1 MAVRPGVAG
10 TDGASPA
17 SSFAPPAAGPDA
29 SPAPT
34 AGPVDETVESRGI
47 EPVPDHER
55 RGRVRELF
63 PTWVAAN
70 ISVLLLTMGAG
81 LVVFNG
87 LNFWQVLLAA
97 AIAGTVSFGLVGL
110 LSVSGKWGGAP
121 GAMLSRATFGVR
133 GNYFPGMILWVARFG
148 WETIN
153 AVTGAYAVLTVL
165 RLLFGIRSNTPLIVV
180 TLLAFVGVTFLV
192 SGMGRKVLNFC
203 NTWSTYLFGLFTVL
217 VLVYLI
223 TTMDWGEVFSRPAG
237 GTAMFIAG
245 IGTIAAGGIS
255 WIPTG
260 PDFARYLPH
269 SAQGRKIFGT
279 TVSGALLVLVPMVLM
294 GGVMSV
300 KEPSLAKADDPV
312 SFLGEALPGWLAV
325 PYLIIAVIGM
335 VLINSLSMYSAGF
348 TAQTMGVKLPRAWAV
363 SINAAI
369 SLVGGLLLML
379 VAKSFYG
386 SFISFLSLLAVSFSA
401 WVGVYGVDMLRRR
414 RKTVRY
420 DPDGLLDTTRS
431 SRYWYVG
438 GFCWQAMTA
447 WGIALLVGLGF
458 TKCEWF
464 AGPLVDT
471 WIGRNG
477 LGWAAT
483 VLLAA
488 VLYAV
493 LPAAREQEAG
503 DRPVRE
509 PAEPAAVAPE
519 GVPGA

>member
-1 MAVRPGVAG
+1 MAVSPGVTGA
-10 TDGASPA
+10 DGAASAPSSAPASPA
-17 SSFAPPAAGPDA
+17 AAETTGA
-29 SPAPT
+29 L
-34 AGPVDETVESRGI
+34 DETVESRGI

-55 RGRVRELF
+55 SGRVRELF

-97 AIAGTVSFGLVGL
+97 AIAGGISFGLVGL

-165 RLLFGIRSNTPLIVV
+165 RLLFGVRSSTPLIAV
-180 TLLAFVGVTFLV
+180 TLLLFVGVTFVV
-192 SGMGRKVLNFC
+192 SGMGRKVLNLC

-217 VLVYLI
+217 VLGYLV
-223 TTMDWGEVFSRPAG
+223 TTMDWGAVFSRPAG

-269 SAQGRKIFGT
+269 SAEGRKIFGT
-279 TVSGALLVLVPMVLM
+279 TLSGALLVLVPMVLM

-300 KEPSLAKADDPV
+300 KDPALAKTDDPV
-312 SFLGEALPGWLAV
+312 SFLGEALPMWLAV
-325 PYLIIAVIGM
+325 PYLVIALIGM

-363 SINAAI
+363 SINAGI

-401 WVGVYGVDMLRRR
+401 WVGVYGIDMLRRR
-414 RKTVRY
+414 NRTVRY
-420 DPDGLLDTTRS
+420 DPAGLLDTSRS

-438 GFCWQAMTA
+438 GYCWQAMTA
-447 WGIALLVGLGF
+447 WGVALLLGLGF
-458 TKCEWF
+458 TKCDWF
-464 AGPLVDT
+464 TGPLVST
-471 WIGRNG
+471 WIGENG

-483 VLLAA
+483 ALLAA
-488 VLYAV
+488 LLYAV
-493 LPAAREQEAG
+493 LPVPREGAAPAPVPAPRTEEATAG
-503 DRPVRE
+503 TRRH
-509 PAEPAAVAPE
+509 
-519 GVPGA
+519 

>member
-1 MAVRPGVAG
+1 MAASPGVAG
-10 TDGASPA
+10 AAHAGEGPSPA
-17 SSFAPPAAGPDA
+17 TSSKSSGSA
-29 SPAPT
+29 SDSPQASQSPH
-34 AGPVDETVESRGI
+34 DETVESRGI

-97 AIAGTVSFGLVGL
+97 AVAGSVSFGLVGL

-165 RLLFGIRSNTPLIVV
+165 DLLFGVRTSTPLIIV
-180 TLLAFVGVTFLV
+180 TLLVFVGVTFLV
-192 SGMGRKVLNFC
+192 SGMGRKVLNIC
-203 NTWSTYLFGLFTVL
+203 NTWSTYLFGVFTVL
-217 VLVYLI
+217 VLIYLL
-223 TTMDWGEVFSRPAG
+223 TTIDWDAMFSKPAG
-237 GTAMFIAG
+237 GTAMLIAG

-269 SAQGRKIFGT
+269 SADGRKIFGT
-279 TVSGALLVLVPMVLM
+279 TISGALLVLVPMVLM

-300 KEPSLAKADDPV
+300 ETPALAKTDDPV
-312 SFLGEALPGWLAV
+312 SFLGEALPMWLAV
-325 PYLIIAVIGM
+325 PYLVIALIGM

-363 SINAAI
+363 SINAII

-401 WVGVYGVDMLRRR
+401 WVGVYAVDMLRRR
-414 RKTVRY
+414 HKAVRY
-420 DPDGLLDTTRS
+420 DPEGLLDTSRS
-431 SRYWYVG
+431 SRYWYAG
-438 GFCWQAMTA
+438 GYCWQAMTA
-447 WGIALLVGLGF
+447 WGVALVLGLGF
-458 TKCEWF
+458 TKVDWF
-464 AGPLVDT
+464 TGPLVDT

-488 VLYAV
+488 VLFAV
-493 LPAAREQEAG
+493 LPAPRES
-503 DRPVRE
+503 
-509 PAEPAAVAPE
+509 EPAAAEPVAAE
-519 GVPGA
+519 A

>member
-1 MAVRPGVAG
+1 MAVSPGV
-10 TDGASPA
+10 TDADGAASAPSPAPASPA
-17 SSFAPPAAGPDA
+17 AAE
-29 SPAPT
+29 T
-34 AGPVDETVESRGI
+34 AGGLDGTVETRGI

-97 AIAGTVSFGLVGL
+97 AIAGGISFGLVGL

-165 RLLFGIRSNTPLIVV
+165 RLLFGVRSSTPLIAV
-180 TLLAFVGVTFLV
+180 TLLLFVGVTFVV
-192 SGMGRKVLNFC
+192 SGMGRKVLNLC

-217 VLVYLI
+217 VLGYLV
-223 TTMDWGEVFSRPAG
+223 TTMDWGAVFSRPAG

-269 SAQGRKIFGT
+269 SAEGRKIFGT
-279 TVSGALLVLVPMVLM
+279 TLSGALLVLVPMVLM

-300 KEPSLAKADDPV
+300 KDPALAKTDDPV
-312 SFLGEALPGWLAV
+312 SFLGEALPMWLAV
-325 PYLIIAVIGM
+325 PYLVVALIGM

-363 SINAAI
+363 SINAGI

-401 WVGVYGVDMLRRR
+401 WVGVYGIDMLRRR
-414 RKTVRY
+414 NRTVRY
-420 DPDGLLDTTRS
+420 DPAGLLDTSRS

-438 GFCWQAMTA
+438 GYCWQAMTA
-447 WGIALLVGLGF
+447 WGVALLLGLGF
-458 TKCEWF
+458 TKCDWF
-464 AGPLVDT
+464 TGPLVST
-471 WIGRNG
+471 WIGENG

-483 VLLAA
+483 ALLAA
-488 VLYAV
+488 LLHAA
-493 LPAAREQEAG
+493 LPVPREGAAPAPVPAPRTEEASAG
-503 DRPVRE
+503 THRD
-509 PAEPAAVAPE
+509 
-519 GVPGA
+519 

>member
-1 MAVRPGVAG
+1 M
-10 TDGASPA
+10 
-17 SSFAPPAAGPDA
+17 
-29 SPAPT
+29 
-34 AGPVDETVESRGI
+34 ETRGI

-55 RGRVRELF
+55 GGRVRELF

-97 AIAGTVSFGLVGL
+97 AVAGSVSFGLVGL

-153 AVTGAYAVLTVL
+153 AVTGSYAVLTIL
-165 RLLFGIRSNTPLIVV
+165 DLLFGVQSNNALIVV

-192 SGMGRKVLNFC
+192 SGMGRKVLNLC

-217 VLVYLI
+217 VLVYLV
-223 TTMDWGEVFSRPAG
+223 TTIDWDEVFSRPAG
-237 GTAMFIAG
+237 GTAMLIAG

-294 GGVMSV
+294 GGVMSFST
-300 KEPSLAKADDPV
+300 PALAKTNDPV
-312 SFLGEALPGWLAV
+312 SFLGDALPMWLAV
-325 PYLIIAVIGM
+325 PYLLIALIGM

-348 TAQTMGVKLPRAWAV
+348 TAQTMGVKLPRASAV
-363 SINAAI
+363 SINAVI

-386 SFISFLSLLAVSFSA
+386 SFISFLSLLAVSFSS

-414 RKTVRY
+414 KMAVPY
-420 DPDGLLDTTRS
+420 DADGLMDTSRT

-447 WGIALLVGLGF
+447 WGIALVLGLGF
-458 TKCEWF
+458 TKVDWF
-464 AGPLVDT
+464 TGPLVDT
-471 WIGRNG
+471 WIGENG

-483 VLLAA
+483 ALLSALLFAA
-488 VLYAV
+488 
-493 LPAAREQEAG
+493 LPAPRERA
-503 DRPVRE
+503 
-509 PAEPAAVAPE
+509 
-519 GVPGA
+519 